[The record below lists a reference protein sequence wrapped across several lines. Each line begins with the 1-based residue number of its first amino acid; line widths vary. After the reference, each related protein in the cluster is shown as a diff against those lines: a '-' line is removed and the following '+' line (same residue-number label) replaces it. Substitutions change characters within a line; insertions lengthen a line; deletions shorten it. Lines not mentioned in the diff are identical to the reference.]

1 MSQPTTNPKKRS
13 SPFLST
19 NPSSSSS
26 SSPTTVSGRTPAYS
40 SMKKAKSQ
48 AVACSIENK
57 NGQHV
62 HFSSEIDNLD
72 DPSGNSAMMEDSNT
86 DATSRSSVGGGVTA
100 NLSRKKATLPQ
111 PAKKLVIKLVKGL
124 ISTW

>member
-1 MSQPTTNPKKRS
+1 MSQPSTNPPKRS
-13 SPFLST
+13 SPFIST
-19 NPSSSSS
+19 SPSSST
-26 SSPTTVSGRTPAYS
+26 PTTRTPAYS

-48 AVACSIENK
+48 AVACSIDNK

-62 HFSSEIDNLD
+62 HFSSDIDNLE
-72 DPSGNSAMMEDSNT
+72 DPSGNSAMMEDSSI
-86 DATSRSSVGGGVTA
+86 DASSVGGAVTA

-111 PAKKLVIKLVKGL
+111 PPKKLVIKLVKGL

>member
-13 SPFLST
+13 SPFIST

-26 SSPTTVSGRTPAYS
+26 STPTTGGGRTSAYS

-48 AVACSIENK
+48 ALACSIDNK

-62 HFSSEIDNLD
+62 HFSSDIDNLD
-72 DPSGNSAMMEDSNT
+72 DPSGNSSMMEDSNIE
-86 DATSRSSVGGGVTA
+86 ASSVGGGVTS
-100 NLSRKKATLPQ
+100 NLSRKKATPPQ
-111 PAKKLVIKLVKGL
+111 PAKKLVIKLLKGL
-124 ISTW
+124 IST